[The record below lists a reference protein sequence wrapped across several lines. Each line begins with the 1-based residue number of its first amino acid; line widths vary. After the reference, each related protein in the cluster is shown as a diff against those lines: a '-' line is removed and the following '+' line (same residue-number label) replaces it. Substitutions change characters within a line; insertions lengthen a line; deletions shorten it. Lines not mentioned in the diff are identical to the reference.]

1 MQKAVTLLGQA
12 HAHPFLIRQHN
23 LVYFKEPRIE
33 QLGKKI
39 FNRIAVLNSKISRKR
54 KISTDLNQLIEKKP
68 KVVF

>member
-1 MQKAVTLLGQA
+1 MNSL
-12 HAHPFLIRQHN
+12 
-23 LVYFKEPRIE
+23 E
-33 QLGKKI
+33 KKI